1 MSQAIQQYDIVI
13 VGGGLIGM
21 SMAVALADAPCTV
34 LLLEQN
40 KVAPVNANMLDL
52 RTTGLTRSSE
62 KVFSYLGLWEK
73 LRFRLYFSTQTKSY
87 SRRASSF
94 ILQSIQ

>member
-1 MSQAIQQYDIVI
+1 
-13 VGGGLIGM
+13 
-21 SMAVALADAPCTV
+21 MAVALANAPCTV

-73 LRFRLYFSTQTKSY
+73 LSEQATPIERMDISEQGNQFRTNWKYIISLVVIYMK
-87 SRRASSF
+87 
-94 ILQSIQ
+94 